1 MAAAVLGKIAYYASA
16 TPGTVTLAAGEK
28 LIGLWCVATGA
39 GAYVTIDGGAQ
50 IPLVAGV
57 PFAFAL
63 ESRTEEWVGVAVV
76 FSGTASY
83 FLKSKKRQ

>member
-1 MAAAVLGKIAYYASA
+1 MSAAILGRIFYYASA
-16 TPGTVTLAAGEK
+16 TPGTVSLAASEK
-28 LIGLWCVATGA
+28 LVGLWCVATGA

-63 ESRTEEWVGVAVV
+63 ESRTEEWVGVDIV

-83 FLKSKKRQ
+83 FVKSKKKA

>member
-1 MAAAVLGKIAYYASA
+1 MAAAILGRINYYASA
-16 TPGTVTLAAGEK
+16 TPGTVSLAPTEK

-39 GAYVTIDGGAQ
+39 GGYLTIDGGAQ

-63 ESRTEEWVGVAVV
+63 ESRTEEWVGVDVV

-83 FLKSKKRQ
+83 FVKSKLKV